1 MSCCVF
7 MHERKIVVFIIF
19 YVLKSQIFYCFLFSN
34 IQSKTN
40 IVLWNTRHP
49 KTDNLYNLKSIES
62 YPLLVD
68 WRTSK
73 LPCGPE
79 SETVSDMLKLNERVD
94 SPPSLFSSRQA
105 PGFGNEGILIVW
117 NKKEFRF
124 TYKRIVQKFNDSSDI
139 LLLEN
144 YDINKVSIFLA
155 MTIHY
160 GMLCILVDN
169 KSWDGFSSMWLDI
182 EMSFHNYIN

>member
-1 MSCCVF
+1 MK
-7 MHERKIVVFIIF
+7 H
-19 YVLKSQIFYCFLFSN
+19 
-34 IQSKTN
+34 
-40 IVLWNTRHP
+40 
-49 KTDNLYNLKSIES
+49 IET
-62 YPLLVD
+62 YPHFDD
-68 WRTSK
+68 WRHSK

-79 SETVSDMLKLNERVD
+79 SVSVSEILKLNVRD
-94 SPPSLFSSRQA
+94 SPPSWFSSRQA

-169 KSWDGFSSMWLDI
+169 KSWDGFSAMWLDI

>member
-40 IVLWNTRHP
+40 IVLSNTRHP
-49 KTDNLYNLKSIES
+49 KTDNLYNLKSIKS

-117 NKKEFRF
+117 NENEFGF
-124 TYKRIVQKFNDSSDI
+124 KYKRIVKIQRFFWYFITSK
-139 LLLEN
+139 LW
-144 YDINKVSIFLA
+144 YKQSI
-155 MTIHY
+155 
-160 GMLCILVDN
+160 
-169 KSWDGFSSMWLDI
+169 
-182 EMSFHNYIN
+182 YISCHDHSLWHVVYSGWQ

>member
-1 MSCCVF
+1 
-7 MHERKIVVFIIF
+7 
-19 YVLKSQIFYCFLFSN
+19 
-34 IQSKTN
+34 
-40 IVLWNTRHP
+40 
-49 KTDNLYNLKSIES
+49 
-62 YPLLVD
+62 
-68 WRTSK
+68 
-73 LPCGPE
+73 
-79 SETVSDMLKLNERVD
+79 MLKLNERVD

-124 TYKRIVQKFNDSSDI
+124 TYKRIVQK
-139 LLLEN
+139 LLEN

-169 KSWDGFSSMWLDI
+169 KSWDGFSAMWLDI